1 MQRRLFQPRKRGI
14 GISKN
19 PVNSVF
25 VLIEHHFDIGERNR
39 QRIEAAVLCV
49 QLIIGHRRRFA
60 VQRTDQPRT
69 FFGQCGGQLLFAAGN
84 IAEPFAVVEV
94 YFVRN
99 VVYRHHRYQP
109 AAVHLEER
117 VAQCA
122 FQSLQRDQTLVD
134 LTAGGVYLRH
144 VFVHLNI
151 QNRADINRKLLSIAD
166 NGEKICFLQARRHPF
181 CCR

>member
-1 MQRRLFQPRKRGI
+1 MQL
-14 GISKN
+14 
-19 PVNSVF
+19 V
-25 VLIEHHFDIGERNR
+25 
-39 QRIEAAVLCV
+39 
-49 QLIIGHRRRFA
+49 IGHRQRFA
-60 VQRTDQPRT
+60 VQCVNQPRAL
-69 FFGQCGGQLLFAAGN
+69 FSQCCGQLLFAAGN
-84 IAEPFAVVEV
+84 IAKPFAVVEV

-117 VAQCA
+117 VAQYA

-151 QNRADINRKLLSIAD
+151 QNGADINRKILSIAG
-166 NGEKICFLQARRHPF
+166 NGEKICFLQALRHPF